1 MALVPLNI
9 VGVFDTDTQKLKGI
23 STPDGK
29 GLTLMGQVG
38 NQTSVNYDSTNT
50 ITDQSALSAVR
61 GAASSSAVV
70 FTSRAVTASDNGVVF
85 ETATSQVMTINT
97 GTTGFNG
104 CAVYGPVT
112 FAGTATIDDKRATGA
127 DAAVAYVQRLSSV
140 DSFRVIGGTL

>member
-50 ITDQSALSAVR
+50 ITDPSALSAVR
-61 GAASSSAVV
+61 GAVNVAAVA
-70 FTSRAVTASDNGVVF
+70 FTSRVLTASDNGAVF
-85 ETATSQVMTINT
+85 ETSTSQTVTINA
-97 GTTGFNG
+97 GTTGLNECVF
-104 CAVYGPVT
+104 YGPVT

-127 DAAVAYVQRLSSV
+127 DTSVAHVQRLTAA
-140 DSFRVIGGTL
+140 DTFRILGGAA